1 MEISSL
7 PPGEEPTEEQVHEA
21 EEAMIVEALS
31 PLYDPRVRQ
40 KILDAKSSFE
50 QVIDETTPDEL
61 LAAGYDEGA
70 ARKARE
76 LVGGFERFIEENREE
91 IEALQV
97 LYSRPY
103 RAGLRYGQIK
113 ALARAVERPPL
124 AATPEALWL
133 AYEAVESSP
142 QNRNGGKQLADLV
155 SLVRHAIDH
164 AEPLRPHAVAVE
176 ERYREWLAEQAAAG
190 ARFTHEQRRWLDA
203 IKDHVA
209 TSLRIERDDFDLPPF
224 SQFGGLGGVY
234 GAFGDDLPDLLEE
247 LNERL
252 AA

>member
-1 MEISSL
+1 
-7 PPGEEPTEEQVHEA
+7 
-21 EEAMIVEALS
+21 MIVEALS

-103 RAGLRYGQIK
+103 RGGGLRYG
-113 ALARAVERPPL
+113 PPRRSR
-124 AATPEALWL
+124 
-133 AYEAVESSP
+133 YEV
-142 QNRNGGKQLADLV
+142 
-155 SLVRHAIDH
+155 
-164 AEPLRPHAVAVE
+164 
-176 ERYREWLAEQAAAG
+176 
-190 ARFTHEQRRWLDA
+190 FTL
-203 IKDHVA
+203 
-209 TSLRIERDDFDLPPF
+209 
-224 SQFGGLGGVY
+224 
-234 GAFGDDLPDLLEE
+234 
-247 LNERL
+247 
-252 AA
+252 